1 MGELRTGRSVL
12 AWLIVAGV
20 WPGVAFGALVA
31 RGYWGS
37 RGTPDGARWP
47 VSFVAGIAGF
57 LAGGYWPLW
66 LTLDSLGWP
75 LLGQVLL
82 GPLVFMALGARS
94 HAVEP
99 ARGSAPAAV
108 AGDGRPASAPRPA
121 GVVRNGGAG
130 RGVERSGDQGNGKR
144 AMLLLGHQRGG
155 RPFAVPLPAGLKRH
169 LSILGNSGTGK
180 TTTIIRVMK
189 DALDAGY
196 AVVVVDAK
204 GTGSLRDASE
214 ALAGRSGVGFR
225 VVDPTE
231 PGTLRYNPA
240 RGTPAEVGNKLL
252 GAFGYGSSG
261 ESFKRVAQ
269 MLVPLLTAALQQ
281 AGERVTLR
289 TLAGAMNNKRMAE
302 LAGGMKKRAGAPRPE
317 SAREGLRVPVQVQP
331 DREPVIFDAKELVEV
346 ISRESKL
353 YPAALDNIH
362 GRLKALRYG
371 VYGRVFEIEEGADE
385 LDLAEAFGKGG
396 GVTYVSLP
404 AMAASEDSELMA
416 RVVIQDA
423 KQAAAQRLAEL
434 RESGE
439 APPPAL
445 LVIDEFAALKEAE
458 QINDLLLQARE
469 SGISVVLSTQI
480 LPQGE
485 QLKTSFLSAGLL
497 VCHKVGERAAREVAG
512 AFGYRKGQSVT
523 RHLSAVESGDEDGN
537 GRFSAS
543 PTRMYEIEPDE
554 IQKLGEGRAAVQLDY
569 KDVRRVGVVKVAW
582 PFEKE
587 DEA

>member
-1 MGELRTGRSVL
+1 M

-20 WPGVAFGALVA
+20 WPGIAFGALVA
-31 RGYWGS
+31 RSYWGS
-37 RGTPDGARWP
+37 RGTPVGARWP

-82 GPLVFMALGARS
+82 GPLVLMALGARS
-94 HAVEP
+94 SGVDP
-99 ARGSAPAAV
+99 APAVV
-108 AGDGRPASAPRPA
+108 AGNGRPTSAPRPP
-121 GVVRNGGAG
+121 GVVRDGGAG
-130 RGVERSGDQGNGKR
+130 RGAERSGDEGNGKR

-155 RPFAVPLPAGLKRH
+155 RPFAVPLPQGLKRH

-189 DALDAGY
+189 DALEAGY

-214 ALAGRSGVGFR
+214 ALAGGSGVDFR
-225 VVDPTE
+225 MVDPTD

-240 RGTPAEVGNKLL
+240 RGTPADVGNKLL

-317 SAREGLRVPVQVQP
+317 AREGLRVPVQVQP
-331 DREPVIFDAKELVEV
+331 DREPVIFDARELVEV
-346 ISRESKL
+346 INRESKL

-385 LDLAEAFGKGG
+385 LNLAEAFGKGG

-423 KQAAAQRLAEL
+423 KQAAAQRLAGL

-523 RHLSAVESGDEDGN
+523 RHLSAVEDGDEDGN
-537 GRFSAS
+537 GRISAS
-543 PTRMYEIEPDE
+543 PARMYEIEPDE

-569 KDVRRVGVVKVAW
+569 KDVRKVGVVKVAW
-582 PFEKE
+582 PFEKGE